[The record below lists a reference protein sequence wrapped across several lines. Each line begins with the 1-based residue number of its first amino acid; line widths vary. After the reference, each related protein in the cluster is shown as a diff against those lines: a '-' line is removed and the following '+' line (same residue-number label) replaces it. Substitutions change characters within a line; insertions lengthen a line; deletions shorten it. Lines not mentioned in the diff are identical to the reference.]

1 LGISVIL
8 SNEVSALNEL
18 NRMPQQAQ
26 LKDLRSVH
34 IDASLP
40 VPERIRSFVQQIGDP
55 YHYKVGD
62 VVVTVSYNGDGET
75 LTERFADMLSLME

>member
-1 LGISVIL
+1 M
-8 SNEVSALNEL
+8 NEP
-18 NRMPQQAQ
+18 NRMPHQNQ
-26 LKDLRSVH
+26 LKDLRSVN

-40 VPERIRSFVQQIGDP
+40 VPERIRSFVQQIGNP

-62 VVVTVSYNGDGET
+62 VVVTVSYNGDGGT

>member
-1 LGISVIL
+1 M
-8 SNEVSALNEL
+8 NKMNH
-18 NRMPQQAQ
+18 MPQQNQ
-26 LKDLRSVH
+26 LTDLRSVH

-62 VVVTVSYNGDGET
+62 VVVTVSYNGDGGT
-75 LTERFADMLSLME
+75 LTDRFADMLSLMG

>member
-1 LGISVIL
+1 
-8 SNEVSALNEL
+8 
-18 NRMPQQAQ
+18 MPQQAQ

-40 VPERIRSFVQQIGDP
+40 VPERIRSFVQQIGNP

-62 VVVTVSYNGDGET
+62 VVVTVSYNVDGGT

>member
-1 LGISVIL
+1 M
-8 SNEVSALNEL
+8 NEL
-18 NRMPQQAQ
+18 NRMPQQNH

-40 VPERIRSFVQQIGDP
+40 VPERIRSFVQQIGNP
-55 YHYKVGD
+55 YLYKVGD
-62 VVVTVSYNGDGET
+62 VVVSVSYNGDGGT